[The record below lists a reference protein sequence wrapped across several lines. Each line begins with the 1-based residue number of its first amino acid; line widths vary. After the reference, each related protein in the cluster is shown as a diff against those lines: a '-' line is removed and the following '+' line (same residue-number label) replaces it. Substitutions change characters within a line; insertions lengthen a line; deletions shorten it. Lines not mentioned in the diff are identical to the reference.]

1 MPGRQRRLGREA
13 RTPPKGP
20 PAPLPLTANVSSF
33 LDEIE
38 ACVPALRRY
47 ARALTRDAD
56 RADDLVQDCLERAI
70 RKSAL
75 FRPRGPLRSWLFT
88 ILLNL
93 HRNQARNASRRGA
106 ATPLDLLPVEPS
118 VPAPQPGHIALAEMA
133 RAIGA
138 LPGEQ
143 REALL
148 LIVLEDMPYAEAAA
162 ILGIPQGTLMSRLGR
177 ARAAL
182 RVMTGGDPQAPRLRT
197 VK

>member
-1 MPGRQRRLGREA
+1 
-13 RTPPKGP
+13 
-20 PAPLPLTANVSSF
+20 LTQAF

-38 ACVPALRRY
+38 ASVPALRRY

-70 RKSAL
+70 RKRAL
-75 FRPRGPLRSWLFT
+75 WKPTGPLRAWLFR

-93 HRNQARNASRRGA
+93 YRNQLRLTRRRGEHV
-106 ATPLDLLPVEPS
+106 PVDLLVVEPS
-118 VPAPQPGHIALAEMA
+118 VAPAQPGRIALAEMS
-133 RAIGA
+133 RAIETLVA
-138 LPGEQ
+138 EQ

-148 LIVLEDMPYAEAAA
+148 LVVLEGLSYAEAADV
-162 ILGIPQGTLMSRLGR
+162 LEIPMGTLMSRLGR

-182 RVMTGGDPQAPRLRT
+182 RIATGNVEEPHLRT